1 VVKAGKARYI
11 GASSMYAWQFAK
23 AQHVAERNGWT
34 RFVSMQ
40 DHYNLLYREEE
51 REMIPLC
58 LDQGAGVLPWS
69 PLARGWLAGGHTRE
83 GSRGT
88 TRDETDAFSR
98 RLYGRPEDYD
108 VIDRLRALADDRGLP
123 PAQVALA
130 WLLHKPGVTAP
141 IVGATKPGHLEDA
154 LAAAE
159 LKLSPDEIARLEE
172 PYRPHPILGHE

>member
-1 VVKAGKARYI
+1 
-11 GASSMYAWQFAK
+11 M
-23 AQHVAERNGWT
+23 
-34 RFVSMQ
+34 
-40 DHYNLLYREEE
+40 
-51 REMIPLC
+51 
-58 LDQGAGVLPWS
+58 
-69 PLARGWLAGGHTRE
+69 
-83 GSRGT
+83 
-88 TRDETDAFSR
+88 
-98 RLYGRPEDYD
+98 
-108 VIDRLRALADDRGLP
+108 IDRLRALADDRGLP